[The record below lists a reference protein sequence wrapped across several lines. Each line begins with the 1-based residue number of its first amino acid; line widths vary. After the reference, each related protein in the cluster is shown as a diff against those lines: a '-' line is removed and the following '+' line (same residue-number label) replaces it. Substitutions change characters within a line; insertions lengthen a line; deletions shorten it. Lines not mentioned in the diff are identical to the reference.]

1 VIEREGANSGDLGN
15 ACHDPKMSQLLSML
29 PGRTCPVLLCGDCSE
44 VGIYNEG
51 VILKK
56 EKKKGESW
64 EREKKRAMR
73 I

>member
-1 VIEREGANSGDLGN
+1 
-15 ACHDPKMSQLLSML
+15 ML